1 MAHLEKIE
9 YRGGNITILEVELMI
24 TFFNILTYFIWALDL
39 YICESLN
46 LSSHTMFSNREYVDK
61 IFYADGKLEIKK
73 EENSEIPIPDQNS
86 HAESSQ
92 H

>member
-1 MAHLEKIE
+1 
-9 YRGGNITILEVELMI
+9 
-24 TFFNILTYFIWALDL
+24 
-39 YICESLN
+39 
-46 LSSHTMFSNREYVDK
+46 MFSNREYVDK

-86 HAESSQ
+86 HVESSQ